1 MCSVWK
7 CSPINQVITF
17 KANYVVW
24 LFQQRNVCSHVFIG
38 SVSQV
43 ILRMKYGYSDKEHC
57 VSWKTDKIR
66 FFTIVKQYYTDTWV
80 FVKLFFCRY
89 RKIVRIWSLLCI
101 TFIIVTKLNRP
112 LPKATTDSFIYH
124 IIDLNVLFVF
134 HFRPYISTCYEPL
147 GIKSSKSRRKIH
159 FVTSLP
165 FSILLMT
172 IHKVDARKIA
182 YLGLKVS
189 NYREN
194 WTLFNPQHLY

>member
-66 FFTIVKQYYTDTWV
+66 FFTIIKQYYTDTWV

-112 LPKATTDSFIYH
+112 LPKATTDSFIYYRFKCFIRLSLSAIH
-124 IIDLNVLFVF
+124 
-134 HFRPYISTCYEPL
+134 TCCEPL

-165 FSILLMT
+165 SSMLLMT
-172 IHKVDARKIA
+172 IHKVDPRKIA

-194 WTLFNPQHLY
+194 WTLFNPQYLY